1 MMFHYDNQVVLCLN
15 RTRAWTHRG
24 DERER
29 FNSSSVLKTR
39 SLPTFV
45 LLIESVLR
53 QIWEFSDP
61 VVCENFSKAHWM
73 NGRIQGRQ
81 AHQVPGK
88 MTCHTYSELVGRRTR
103 RRSICLQLLFVSPFL
118 VLSVVTMW
126 IQDWSCVSTSLR
138 GDLRGTDELVMWV
151 HQTQT
156 LRPAAAS
163 VSLGTSGAPWR
174 DPTRIKLSLSV
185 NKARRTHNNNYS
197 HDGLIS
203 TAAN

>member
-24 DERER
+24 DEGER

-81 AHQVPGK
+81 AHTVPGK
-88 MTCHTYSELVGRRTR
+88 MTCHTYSELVGRRTH
-103 RRSICLQLLFVSPFL
+103 RRSICLQLLFVSPVSCSVCRHHVDSGL
-118 VLSVVTMW
+118 ILCIHVTTRGSPWDGRARDVGSSNPNTPARCRPDCAHSISESGNQRRSLKGPDPDKTLSVCK
-126 IQDWSCVSTSLR
+126 QSSSN
-138 GDLRGTDELVMWV
+138 
-151 HQTQT
+151 
-156 LRPAAAS
+156 S
-163 VSLGTSGAPWR
+163 
-174 DPTRIKLSLSV
+174 
-185 NKARRTHNNNYS
+185 
-197 HDGLIS
+197 
-203 TAAN
+203 